1 MRSGTLL
8 IVFKFLIS
16 QMDGVIKMLNSII
29 KRSSRLS
36 PMTETEIKVIKS
48 AVKQFLQNGFSGTTI
63 KMISDDTGIKPGN
76 ITYYYRTKEE
86 MLLVLMQEIMD
97 FHLDMIDEAQQKLDD
112 PLVAY
117 ATEVTAQIALCET
130 DAAAKDLYYSAYNHP
145 KTFEH
150 IKDWT
155 AKKNFH
161 LLGTLLPDL
170 SEEDFRKLENVACCI
185 ELSAFVTAC
194 DRYFTLEDK
203 IRLILDSLLKLFDI
217 KKEER
222 KRVVEEILKL
232 DYIKLGKDM
241 FEKFVSRLEKH

>member
-1 MRSGTLL
+1 
-8 IVFKFLIS
+8 
-16 QMDGVIKMLNSII
+16 
-29 KRSSRLS
+29 
-36 PMTETEIKVIKS
+36 MTETEIKVVKS
-48 AVKQFLQNGFSGTTI
+48 AVKLFLQNGFSGTTI

-76 ITYYYRTKEE
+76 ITYYYRTKED

-97 FHLDMIDEAQQKLDD
+97 FHLDMIDEAEERLND

-145 KTFEH
+145 KTFET

-161 LLGTLLPDL
+161 LLGSLLPDYT
-170 SEEDFRKLENVACCI
+170 EEDFRHLENVACCI

-203 IRLILDSLLKLFDI
+203 ISLILDSLMKLFDI
-217 KKEER
+217 NKDER
-222 KRVVEEILKL
+222 KRVIEQILGL
-232 DYIKLGKDM
+232 DYVKLGRDM
-241 FEKFVSRLEKH
+241 FERFVKRLN

>member
-1 MRSGTLL
+1 
-8 IVFKFLIS
+8 
-16 QMDGVIKMLNSII
+16 MLNSII
-29 KRSSRLS
+29 KRNSKLS
-36 PMTETEIKVIKS
+36 PMTETEIKVVKS
-48 AVKQFLQNGFSGTTI
+48 AVKLFLQNGFSGTTI

-76 ITYYYRTKEE
+76 ITYYYRTKED

-97 FHLDMIDEAQQKLDD
+97 FHLDMIDEAEERLND

-145 KTFEH
+145 KTFEN

-161 LLGTLLPDL
+161 LLGSLLPDYT
-170 SEEDFRKLENVACCI
+170 EEDFRHLENVACCI

-203 IRLILDSLLKLFDI
+203 ISLILDSLMKLFDI
-217 KKEER
+217 NKNER
-222 KRVVEEILKL
+222 KRVIEQILGL
-232 DYIKLGKDM
+232 DYVKLGRDM
-241 FEKFVSRLEKH
+241 FERFVKRLN